1 MYCKLQKGIKSD
13 EYLQLNNV
21 RKVVEPVW
29 FDWCNSIFIQIPVI
43 KTIHKYNQNKCESLI
58 LCVEDI
64 KTSLYKYILLCKQTI
79 YRYKLDM
86 WRFPVLSRQFLPTGA
101 RCVRK
106 KNKIKKNRLFSQSKS
121 LLELSLNFHVYG
133 VCQGCKWDF
142 FQKQT

>member
-64 KTSLYKYILLCKQTI
+64 KTSLYKYILSCKPTI

-86 WRFPVLSRQFLPTGA
+86 WRFPVLSRQFVPSTCTFNSVLASPLLQGA
-101 RCVRK
+101 APALVRVTPCPFS
-106 KNKIKKNRLFSQSKS
+106 LFVAAPCPLWLTWISFS
-121 LLELSLNFHVYG
+121 
-133 VCQGCKWDF
+133 
-142 FQKQT
+142 